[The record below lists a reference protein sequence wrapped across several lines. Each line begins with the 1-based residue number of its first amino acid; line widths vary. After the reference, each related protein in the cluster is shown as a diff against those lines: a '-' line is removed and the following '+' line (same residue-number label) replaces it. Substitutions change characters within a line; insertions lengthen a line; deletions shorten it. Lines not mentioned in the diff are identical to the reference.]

1 MNLERACTRRNFI
14 SQSTAVTAGA
24 VAVTKSAAVPVK
36 KGDVIKIGLVGCGGR
51 GTGACRQALQADSGT
66 RLVAMADMFSD
77 RLDGS
82 LERLLA
88 IPAVSERISVP
99 AGKRFVGFDAFDQL
113 LASGVDVVLLAT
125 PPHFRPVHIEKA
137 INAGVHVFAEK
148 PVAVDG
154 PGIRSVLASCK
165 LAKKKKLS
173 VVSGLCLRHSYGFQE
188 LVRRLHDGAIG
199 DLLSLQANDYRGSI
213 WYKERQPDWTDMH
226 YQMRNWYYYSWLSG
240 DFNVE
245 QHVHFL
251 DVCSWAK
258 GAYPI
263 KAVGMGG
270 RHVRT

>member
-1 MNLERACTRRNFI
+1 MKLERAFTRRNFI

-24 VAVTKSAAVPVK
+24 VAVTKLAAVPVK
-36 KGDVIKIGLVGCGGR
+36 KADVIKVGLVGCGGR

-99 AGKRFVGFDAFDQL
+99 AEKRFVGFDAFDQL

-173 VVSGLCLRHSYGFQE
+173 VVSGL
-188 LVRRLHDGAIG
+188 
-199 DLLSLQANDYRGSI
+199 
-213 WYKERQPDWTDMH
+213 
-226 YQMRNWYYYSWLSG
+226 
-240 DFNVE
+240 
-245 QHVHFL
+245 
-251 DVCSWAK
+251 
-258 GAYPI
+258 
-263 KAVGMGG
+263 
-270 RHVRT
+270 